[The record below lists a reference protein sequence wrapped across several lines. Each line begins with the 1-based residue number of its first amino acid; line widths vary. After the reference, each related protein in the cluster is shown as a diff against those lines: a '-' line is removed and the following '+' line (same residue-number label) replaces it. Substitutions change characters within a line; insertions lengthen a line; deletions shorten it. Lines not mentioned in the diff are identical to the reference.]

1 MYKDTAPP
9 QKEEG
14 TCSMCHEEKQD
25 ADGMVLVLG
34 PSVKKH
40 LWGVCVWHVWGD
52 HQPQMGCVTMKD
64 TLCRAEPESW
74 S

>member
-1 MYKDTAPP
+1 
-9 QKEEG
+9 
-14 TCSMCHEEKQD
+14 MCHEEKQD

-40 LWGVCVWHVWGD
+40 LLGVVCVACVGD

-64 TLCRAEPESW
+64 TLCGAEQESW